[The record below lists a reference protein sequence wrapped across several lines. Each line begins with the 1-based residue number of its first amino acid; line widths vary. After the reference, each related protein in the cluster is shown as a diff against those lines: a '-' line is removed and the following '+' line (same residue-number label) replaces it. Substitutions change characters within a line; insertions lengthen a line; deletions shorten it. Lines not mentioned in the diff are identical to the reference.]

1 MYVGLKKSYFL
12 FFVKLIRIMHGRD
25 CSHTVMHV
33 VIIKSINAQID
44 NFSTILYYKHLNLI
58 G

>member
-1 MYVGLKKSYFL
+1 MGLKKSYFL

-25 CSHTVMHV
+25 CSNTAMHV

-44 NFSTILYYKHLNLI
+44 NFSTKS
-58 G
+58 